1 MSQLSLLCLFCAATL
16 PLAAQHQ
23 PYRISGPYTHE
34 NLSIFLIHGASQSK
48 ARKYLTLQEALA
60 QRKVVVHETGQ
71 VRELAVENVSSEDI
85 YIQSGDI
92 VKGGQQDRVISN
104 DFVLP
109 SKSGKVPVASF
120 CVEQG
125 RWSQRGSE
133 PVHAFMS
140 AEGALPTKQLKTAV
154 KSKKDQ
160 AEVWAR
166 VREAQVELAAS
177 IGGASMDRAGGGPL
191 MPATASLPLTL
202 ENKRLGEHV
211 DSYLRKLSGITAAH
225 KDVIGYAFAING
237 ELNSADVYSSP
248 SLFASLWTKLLKA
261 SATEAVSKSSRNK
274 RSLAPGAAAVSA
286 MLADAETGKAST
298 THIGGRV
305 ELIEKETARN
315 LYFESR
321 DGEGWVHRNYIV
333 K

>member
-1 MSQLSLLCLFCAATL
+1 VARSSPTSL
-16 PLAAQHQ
+16 Q
-23 PYRISGPYTHE
+23 
-34 NLSIFLIHGASQSK
+34 
-48 ARKYLTLQEALA
+48 
-60 QRKVVVHETGQ
+60 
-71 VRELAVENVSSEDI
+71 
-85 YIQSGDI
+85 
-92 VKGGQQDRVISN
+92 
-104 DFVLP
+104 
-109 SKSGKVPVASF
+109 
-120 CVEQG
+120 
-125 RWSQRGSE
+125 
-133 PVHAFMS
+133 
-140 AEGALPTKQLKTAV
+140 
-154 KSKKDQ
+154 
-160 AEVWAR
+160 
-166 VREAQVELAAS
+166 
-177 IGGASMDRAGGGPL
+177 
-191 MPATASLPLTL
+191 LTL

-211 DSYLRKLSGITAAH
+211 DSYVRELSGITAAQR
-225 KDVIGYAFAING
+225 DVIGYAFAING

-298 THIGGRV
+298 TRIGGRV